1 MCLPGLHI
9 TQGIFQ
15 KIFTLLEDECHNL
28 DLKLAHQHS
37 SEQRSGSFSP
47 YAEALQQLRKAYE
60 DLDAAKQS
68 VTVLEQLMVYTSVAV
83 GQTNPLVQGLIQQST
98 ETRRNVQELVK
109 FVNIHTQTTC
119 MYSMYCT

>member
-15 KIFTLLEDECHNL
+15 KIFTLLQEECHEL

-37 SEQRSGSFSP
+37 SEQRHGSFSL
-47 YAEALQQLRKAYE
+47 YADALQQLHKAYE

-68 VTVLEQLMVYTSVAV
+68 ATALEQLMVYLSVAV
-83 GQTNPLVQGLIQQST
+83 GPTNPLVQGLIQEST
-98 ETRRNVQELVK
+98 DSRRNVQELVK
-109 FVNIHTQTTC
+109 LII
-119 MYSMYCT
+119 